1 MGNRG
6 FSIIFIQQAFTRPES
21 FFPNSDHM
29 NSYLSQN
36 QRAGLL
42 LFLMTFAGFSSV
54 SFAQSSPELTTSEII
69 QTEDGYQLLLNGEPF
84 FIKGAGVDRGSVE
97 ALAMH
102 GANSMRT
109 WSTDN
114 GLQVLDKAEELGL
127 KVMMG
132 IWVGLERHGFDYDDE
147 QAIEDQKNRIRER
160 VLALKDHPAL
170 MIWGIGNEMNH
181 HSENPKVWDAVN
193 DISEMIHEL
202 DPHHLTT
209 TSLAGM
215 GKTEV
220 ELVLQRAS
228 DLDFLSIQLYGP
240 MDVLPQIID
249 NSGYEGPLLVT
260 EWGATGYWEVPKT
273 DWGAPLE
280 NHSSKKADLYL
291 SRYQNSIETQSQ
303 QLLGSFVFLWGQKQ
317 ERTPSWFGMFLPD
330 GMETESIDMMHYAWN
345 GAWPE
350 NRSPRL
356 HDFTL
361 AGKRAADNV
370 RLEAGEPYSAAVE
383 VSDPEED
390 ELIYRWE
397 IMKESASQNTGGDPE
412 YVPPSIR
419 GEFPDDAGSTTTF
432 RAPTQAGAYRLFIYV
447 EDGNQHAAHANIPF
461 LVE

>member
-1 MGNRG
+1 MNV
-6 FSIIFIQQAFTRPES
+6 FLSIQQIP
-21 FFPNSDHM
+21 FF
-29 NSYLSQN
+29 
-36 QRAGLL
+36 LL
-42 LFLMTFAGFSSV
+42 LVFSLTACAEQGQ
-54 SFAQSSPELTTSEII
+54 AQPPSDITTSAIKE
-69 QTEDGYQLLLNGEPF
+69 TEDGFQLFLNGEPF
-84 FIKGAGVDRGSVE
+84 FIKGAGVDKGSID

-102 GANSMRT
+102 GANAMRT

-114 GLQVLDKAEELGL
+114 GLEVLDRAEELGV

-147 QAIEDQKNRIRER
+147 AAVQAQKERIRER
-160 VLALKDHPAL
+160 VMALKDHPAL
-170 MIWGIGNEMNH
+170 MSWGIGNEMNH
-181 HSENPKVWDAVN
+181 QSQNSKVWDAVN
-193 DISEMIHEL
+193 DISKMIHEL

-215 GKTEV
+215 GKEEV
-220 ELVLQRAS
+220 ELVLHRAS

-240 MDVLPQIID
+240 MDVLPQIIE

-280 NHSSKKADLYL
+280 NNSSVKADLYL
-291 SRYQNSIETQSQ
+291 SRYQNSIETQTDQ
-303 QLLGSFVFLWGQKQ
+303 IIGSFVFLWGQKQ
-317 ERTPSWFGMFLPD
+317 ERTPTWFGMFLPD
-330 GMETESIDMMHYAWN
+330 GKETESIDMMHYAWN
-345 GAWPE
+345 GEWPE

-361 AGKRAADNV
+361 EGKRATDNV
-370 RLEAGEPYSAAVE
+370 RLDAGETYSASVE
-383 VSDPEED
+383 ASDPEED
-390 ELIYRWE
+390 NLIYRWE
-397 IMKESASQNTGGDPE
+397 IMKESSSQNTGGDPE

-419 GEFPDDAGSTTTF
+419 GEFPDDAGSTTAF

-447 EDGNQHAAHANIPF
+447 EDGHQHAAHANIPF